1 MRRKALTIL
10 LAEDDDGHALLV
22 ERHLRRSGVTAPI
35 VRVPDGQDA
44 LDYVHGEGAHAG
56 RQPGDPLLVLL
67 DIRMPSLDGIEVLR
81 KLKASPLTA
90 SIPVVMLTTTDN
102 PHEVERC
109 YALGCNVYVTKPVA
123 YEALSEALHRIG
135 LFLGIIT
142 VPDEPKSLLARARP

>member
-1 MRRKALTIL
+1 MPPSHLTIL

-22 ERHLRRSGVTAPI
+22 ERHLRRSGVTAAI
-35 VRVPDGQDA
+35 TRALDGQDA
-44 LDYVHGEGAHAG
+44 LDYVHGAGAHAG
-56 RQPGDPLLVLL
+56 REPGAPLLVLL
-67 DIRMPSLDGIEVLR
+67 DIRMPGLDGIEVLR
-81 KLKASPLTA
+81 QLKSSPMTA

-123 YEALSEALHRIG
+123 YEALSDALHRIG

-142 VPDEPKSLLARARP
+142 VPGEPTALPTRTDP